1 MLATSVASFA
11 RFADMSILREPTL
24 LDLDDDVLCQILR
37 IAYGVR
43 ENDLPVLQL
52 GVGAKSELSLL
63 SAAQTCT
70 RLRHIVLHTL
80 STYVM
85 ARLKPV
91 VRPGFSSGIQSRFG
105 RGKDK
110 NIVEP
115 RPHDF
120 MSATAVDIGSM
131 LKPYGYLKWSS
142 SEDSLENRC
151 LNAAAVSVEMVTF
164 DALIKFQHLRS
175 LDLVG
180 CKFSSGPSAM
190 SRIAQMSGL
199 QHLCFTIHVGVSQS
213 ALSLLAQLSSLEF
226 LGLLAENSPI
236 INVRI
241 LVLFPLC

>member
-1 MLATSVASFA
+1 
-11 RFADMSILREPTL
+11 MSILRAPTL
-24 LDLDDDVLCQILR
+24 LDLDDDVLCQIMR
-37 IAYGVR
+37 TAYGVSV
-43 ENDLPVLQL
+43 NDLPVLQL

-80 STYVM
+80 PTYVM
-85 ARLKPV
+85 ARFKAV
-91 VRPGFSSGIQSRFG
+91 VRPGFSATIQSRFG

-110 NIVEP
+110 NAVVEP

-120 MSATAVDIGSM
+120 TSATAVDIGPSQ
-131 LKPYGYLKWSS
+131 KPYGYLKWSS
-142 SEDSLENRC
+142 PEDSLEHRC
-151 LNAAAVSVEMVTF
+151 LNAAAVSVEMATF
-164 DALIKFQHLRS
+164 DAFVKFQHLRS

-190 SRIAQMSGL
+190 SRIAQMKCL
-199 QHLCFTIHVGVSQS
+199 RHLCFTIHVGVSQG

-236 INVRI
+236 INVRS
-241 LVLFPLC
+241 L